1 VASPQNLVD
10 MQQDLFRLQQF
21 LANAPVQFG
30 ANDQVQTH
38 TLPNQQI
45 ITCVLWR
52 NAFFISGTDIVKIV
66 QFRFDVAGQAIKNMK
81 KFEEGIFS
89 DLRNLKPGVD
99 AVLENPRSEFLELLF
114 KYGCIRTQ
122 KKQKVFFWF
131 SVPHD
136 QLFRDAVERELKRER
151 DVMHTV
157 PSQLNTYQSNLSLP
171 PTLTALPMASPYTP
185 MLTGTVS
192 PQFMDLQSPEVATG
206 GNPDEQP
213 TVPIQVPMSLFNGE
227 EGIGLGLLDN
237 LASHMDMPYVC
248 LHPNC
253 GRKFKRTEH
262 LRRHARCHAKTY
274 TCQTEGCR
282 KTFSRPEQ
290 LQQHQLTIHRMG
302 SAYMTPFMT
311 PVSAHDS
318 PILDQFTPV
327 MSPFMGFNDHSMMN
341 GMPEE
346 KNDLQKALEAA
357 APYQMENW
365 MDSFSTFTF

>member
-1 VASPQNLVD
+1 
-10 MQQDLFRLQQF
+10 MQEDLIRLQHF
-21 LANAPVQFG
+21 LANAPAQFG
-30 ANDQVQTH
+30 TNDQVQTF
-38 TLPNQQI
+38 TMANQQTI
-45 ITCVLWR
+45 SCVLWR

-66 QFRFDVAGQAIKNMK
+66 QFRFLVAGQSIKNMK
-81 KFEEGIFS
+81 KFEEGVFS

-151 DVMHTV
+151 ETMSHTV
-157 PSQLNTYQSNLSLP
+157 PSQLNMYDTNLTLP
-171 PTLTALPMASPYTP
+171 PSLMSTASPYTP
-185 MLTGTVS
+185 MLTGTIS
-192 PQFMDLQSPEVATG
+192 PQFMDLQSPEVTTG
-206 GNPDEQP
+206 GNADEQL

-237 LASHMDMPYVC
+237 FASQMDMPYIC

-274 TCQTEGCR
+274 TCTAENCR
-282 KTFSRPEQ
+282 KTFNRPEH
-290 LQQHQLTIHRMG
+290 LQQHQLTIHHMG
-302 SAYMTPFMT
+302 YMTPFMT
-311 PVSAHDS
+311 PASTHNS
-318 PILDQFTPV
+318 PLLDQFTPV
-327 MSPFMGFNDHSMMN
+327 MSPFMGFAENNMN
-341 GMPEE
+341 SITESN
-346 KNDLQKALEAA
+346 NDLQKALEAA